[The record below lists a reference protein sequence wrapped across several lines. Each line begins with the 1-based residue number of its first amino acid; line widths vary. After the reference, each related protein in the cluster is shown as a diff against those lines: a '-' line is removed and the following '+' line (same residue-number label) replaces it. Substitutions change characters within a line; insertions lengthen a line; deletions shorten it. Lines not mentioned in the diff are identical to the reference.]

1 MGILSS
7 KHQQHHAASTLLLAP
22 AMEGNLSEIKRLV
35 GIYIADHSKTTLAS
49 YINSTDAASGGNAAI
64 HGAVFGGHLDI
75 LKFLIESCQSCN
87 GGSNDGGDDDNS
99 SAVAVA
105 VVDLTIKNGLGC
117 SPLWIAAGYD
127 RIECLQYLI
136 HQLQLCSSISSID
149 QLNDA
154 ILEPNSTGDTP
165 FMAAVSK
172 GHIGVCKVLLKAAH
186 YEKKN
191 ESSSSNSDNY
201 DETLVASSI
210 MDMKCKLLRTANNSG
225 DTPLKVA
232 VATGQCEELISL
244 LLHEDELVD
253 EWMTTKHA
261 ATTTTTTT
269 ANSDAI
275 QSKCINRKNEAG
287 LSPLIVACERNLPSI
302 VELLLKHDAD
312 ISIQDSKG
320 RNPLA
325 VAAFCGC
332 DDVVDFL
339 LNKANNNNDDGD
351 AATAITT
358 CLLNGTDDN
367 GCTPLWLAART
378 GNLSMVK
385 VLMDAGADC
394 TIVNNDD
401 MTPYNVAVKF
411 KKDKVVEWFE
421 EREEEK

>member
-1 MGILSS
+1 M
-7 KHQQHHAASTLLLAP
+7 
-22 AMEGNLSEIKRLV
+22 
-35 GIYIADHSKTTLAS
+35 
-49 YINSTDAASGGNAAI
+49 
-64 HGAVFGGHLDI
+64 
-75 LKFLIESCQSCN
+75 IESCRCCN
-87 GGSNDGGDDDNS
+87 GSNENNDGGDDNNS

-105 VVDLTIKNGLGC
+105 VDLTIKNGLGC

-136 HQLQLCSSISSID
+136 HQLQVCSSMSNID

-172 GHIGVCKVLLKAAH
+172 GHFGVCKVLLKAAH
-186 YEKKN
+186 YDEKN
-191 ESSSSNSDNY
+191 ESSSSNSYNY
-201 DETLVASSI
+201 DETFLAASII

-232 VATGQCEELISL
+232 VATGQSEELISL

-261 ATTTTTTT
+261 AATTTATTTT
-269 ANSDAI
+269 ANSDDI

-312 ISIQDSKG
+312 ISIQDGKG

-339 LNKANNNNDDGD
+339 LNKAKNNNDDD
-351 AATAITT
+351 DNVTAITT

-378 GNLSMVK
+378 GNSSMVK

-394 TIVNNDD
+394 TIVNNDN